1 MLLERRALLEA
12 ELSKAISAAAA
23 EYLLIITAGST
34 AERHYKYSA
43 IQDKVNTIEYD
54 LRIVNE
60 LIKSGHQ

>member
-1 MLLERRALLEA
+1 MVLERRALLEA

-34 AERHYKYSA
+34 TEQYYKYSA
-43 IQDKVNTIEYD
+43 LRDKITSLECD
-54 LRIVNE
+54 LRIINE